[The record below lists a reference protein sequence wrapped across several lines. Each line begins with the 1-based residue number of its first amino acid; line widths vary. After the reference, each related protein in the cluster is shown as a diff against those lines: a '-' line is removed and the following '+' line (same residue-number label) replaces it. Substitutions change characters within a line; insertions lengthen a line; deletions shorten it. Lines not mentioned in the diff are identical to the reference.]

1 MAQDVYIESAVP
13 AGGGE
18 LTIAAM
24 DEYSRLEIGRKTYRF
39 VRRVMQD
46 PVLRE
51 KIQKRAAEIREQGG
65 RNVLECS
72 QPGG

>member
-1 MAQDVYIESAVP
+1 MLVGCEVNSQLG
-13 AGGGE
+13 GGGE

-24 DEYSRLEIGRKTYRF
+24 DEYRRENIGRTTYRF

-51 KIQKRAAEIREQGG
+51 RIQRRAAEIRAAEAAEMEEA
-65 RNVLECS
+65 V
-72 QPGG
+72 